1 MLQNFLGLK
10 MLLVNFL
17 FTQTHTFW
25 TNAER
30 LGWANCDVCHTSD
43 ISLVVSTQRKSHGY
57 GHCDKYQQFWSGCC
71 LYLG

>member
-10 MLLVNFL
+10 ILLVNFL

-43 ISLVVSTQRKSHGY
+43 ISLVVSTQ
-57 GHCDKYQQFWSGCC
+57 
-71 LYLG
+71 